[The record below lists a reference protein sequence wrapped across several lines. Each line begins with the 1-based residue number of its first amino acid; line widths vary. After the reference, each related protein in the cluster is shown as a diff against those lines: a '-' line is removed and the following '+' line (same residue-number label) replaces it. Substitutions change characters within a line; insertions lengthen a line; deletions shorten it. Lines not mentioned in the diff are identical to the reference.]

1 MKKIEYVDSMRNN
14 TRNKRERIF
23 RAYKAK
29 ILVFKFLPPILLFIF
44 NKNLLLNIIIS
55 GLYVVLYTIFFD
67 HLDIFSFSP
76 GLHVWF
82 GVPGAGKTT
91 MAALLCRES
100 IKQEYKVLSNV
111 ALKGSYKVEV
121 SDLGKYDMS
130 FNGSGCHTILDEASL
145 AFDNRNYMNFIKTA
159 APSYFSLVRH
169 MFNRADLFSQ
179 GYDIDKRIRDRVA
192 ESGLHYLKRSIFK
205 GFVYYRQISKVMI
218 IEKEGKQMIDG
229 FEFRGLP
236 RFVYCRSVWDSF
248 DTYDLNLCPKE
259 QKDWELWN
267 SEEELESFVPYNIN

>member
-1 MKKIEYVDSMRNN
+1 MKKIEYIDSIKNN

-29 ILVFKFLPPILLFIF
+29 ILIFKFLPVLLLFLF
-44 NKNLLLNIIIS
+44 NKNLLINIIL
-55 GLYVVLYTIFFD
+55 GCLYIVFYTMFFD

-100 IKQEYKVLSNV
+100 IKQDYKVLSNV
-111 ALKGSYKVEV
+111 ALKGSYKLDIN
-121 SDLGKYDMS
+121 DLGVYDMS
-130 FNGSGCHTILDEASL
+130 FNGAGCHSILDEASL
-145 AFDNRNYMNFIKTA
+145 NFDNRLYMQFVKTK
-159 APSYFSLVRH
+159 APQYFSLVRH
-169 MFNRADLFSQ
+169 MFNRSDLFSQ

-205 GFVYYRQISKVMI
+205 GFVYYRQISKVLI

-248 DTYDLNLCPKE
+248 DTYDLDLCPKE
-259 QKDWELWN
+259 QKDWQLWFPD
-267 SEEELESFVPYNIN
+267 EDLDKFEPYKIN